1 MQLQPISFRRTGLIL
16 LARGGLIQT
25 PFLPVNDLVN
35 SAMLWAHA
43 ADLTIRDKRAWRFET
58 AEEDG
63 GRLRVEDLEKAI
75 KN

>member
-1 MQLQPISFRRTGLIL
+1 
-16 LARGGLIQT
+16 
-25 PFLPVNDLVN
+25 LPVNDLVN